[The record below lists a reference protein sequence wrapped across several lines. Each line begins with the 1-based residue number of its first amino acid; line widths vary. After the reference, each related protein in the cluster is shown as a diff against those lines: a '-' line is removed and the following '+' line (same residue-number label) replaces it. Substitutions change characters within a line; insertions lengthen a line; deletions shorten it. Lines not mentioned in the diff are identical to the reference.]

1 MECEEKTGIRRR
13 KTKSH
18 THWVAE
24 TSMRGARIFFSTR
37 YPSIFS
43 PPSFLPLRLT
53 SRSPRYRVSF
63 PIFSTNLSLFPP
75 LLENRDEMR
84 RKDNS
89 KSAKSREI
97 ERSRVNRVKCQQPTR
112 DRRQLDSFSRL
123 REFRGIGGR
132 LGRRNNSF
140 ARKDWGRGVDDARAM
155 KIRRVSAD
163 YTTRRASRVVLSRQ
177 LSRNVAGK
185 FSRVWS

>member
-1 MECEEKTGIRRR
+1 MESFYPRPVSARSLRRQVVVGVECEEKTGIRRR

-97 ERSRVNRVKCQQPTR
+97 ERDPV
-112 DRRQLDSFSRL
+112 
-123 REFRGIGGR
+123 
-132 LGRRNNSF
+132 
-140 ARKDWGRGVDDARAM
+140 
-155 KIRRVSAD
+155 
-163 YTTRRASRVVLSRQ
+163 
-177 LSRNVAGK
+177 
-185 FSRVWS
+185 